1 MYKVCLFLI
10 IFFCLSSLL
19 VRGQVVTEKML
30 EEKTSWKNA
39 MLPESML
46 YITTDKTLYL
56 PSEVIWFTGYLL
68 PYTQKKDTVVADM
81 LSVALVSE
89 RGDVVMRKTYTI
101 NKIICFGSLT
111 LTDSIAPG
119 NYQFIAITNLVN
131 DKNQPIQHFSTSII
145 IRSTSASNSFVTHF
159 DFKEQK
165 NTDTLVLSATLKRAD
180 GRLVVSTKSNKK
192 NGFINYAL
200 PNKPIRTAYFD
211 EFGTVSLFIPRKE
224 LTGSTGVLQTSTTF
238 ESETKQF
245 NLHSSM
251 LTDNQVTLRFYPEG
265 GDLVEDLMSKVSYE
279 ALFADG
285 RPSIVKLQLLD
296 NGVIKDTLTTDSAG
310 TGIFAI
316 IPKRNHVYSLRLI
329 SSTHQAAQQ
338 LYKLP
343 PVLAK
348 GMVLSLHNA
357 VANDTL
363 SVTIQ
368 SSIDS
373 AIYLSI
379 INLLSNDAQI
389 SPLINLSKANK
400 IQIPLNNINK
410 GLNTLTV
417 LDSKGQ
423 PFAEC
428 VFFAHF
434 NTRNSTNIVLEKA
447 AIGTN
452 QKVEATIQL
461 QDADNKPIGGMFT
474 VSCVRQNRLSGAYK
488 ANIETYYHLNY
499 ILPTHTVANL
509 YHGRT
514 DLEKVMRIQ
523 GWRRLLWQQLN
534 ETPRPELN
542 RVPYR
547 KIRLEGGV
555 KPADGSSKF
564 KGPFTVMSKRDSLSV
579 IFTTDQEG
587 IFFPTPAEL
596 ASKEGSARLLF
607 AAYGA
612 KGDKRQYIVELKDPL
627 DSLIK
632 PGNFPFPSS
641 RYDFKGQNLSH
652 ASEVLLTGEPFVRQ
666 LQTVE
671 IKGKSTVYQTAGYG
685 TNECGDYVCEFN
697 FLNCFVHTPLNAV
710 THLPVIGRKYSY
722 NPHLN
727 GLKVS
732 YAPKNT
738 SLTISVIYQG
748 CSPENMK
755 GIYEAR
761 EFYGM
766 EQLKKDSPEENFF
779 LSTLYWNPLFKALS
793 GANNKVSFNSS
804 DAAGLYKISIEGIAD
819 NGDFIYAEKLITVQ
833 EK

>member
-1 MYKVCLFLI
+1 MA
-10 IFFCLSSLL
+10 
-19 VRGQVVTEKML
+19 TEEML
-30 EEKTSWKNA
+30 EEKTNRKNA

-56 PSEVIWFTGYLL
+56 PTEVIWFTGYLL
-68 PYTQKKDTVVADM
+68 PYVQKKDTVVADM
-81 LSVALVSE
+81 LSVALLSE
-89 RGDVVMRKTYTI
+89 KGDVVMRKTYAI
-101 NKIICFGSLT
+101 NKMICSGSLT

-119 NYQFIAITNLVN
+119 NYQFIASTNLVN
-131 DKNQPIQHFSTSII
+131 DKNQSVQHFSTPII

-159 DFKEQK
+159 DFREQK

-180 GRLVVSTKSNKK
+180 GRLAVSTKPNKK
-192 NGFINYAL
+192 NGSINYAL

-211 EFGTVSLFIPRKE
+211 EFGKVSLSIPRKE

-238 ESETKQF
+238 EGATKQF

-251 LTDNQVTLRFYPEG
+251 LTDNQLTIRFYPEG
-265 GDLVEDLMSKVSYE
+265 GDLVEDLMSRVSYE

-285 RPSIVKLQLLD
+285 RPSTVKLQLLD
-296 NGVIKDTLTTDSAG
+296 NGVVKDTLTTDSAG
-310 TGIFAI
+310 AGVFVI
-316 IPKRNHVYSLRLI
+316 IPKRNHVYSLRPI
-329 SSTHQAAQQ
+329 GTTNQASQK
-338 LYKLP
+338 LYELP
-343 PVLAK
+343 PALTK

-368 SSIDS
+368 SSVDS
-373 AIYLSI
+373 AVYLSI

-389 SPLINLSKANK
+389 SPLINLSNANK
-400 IQIPLNNINK
+400 IQIPLNNIYK
-410 GLNTLTV
+410 GLNTLTI
-417 LDSKGQ
+417 LDSKGR

-434 NTRNSTNIVLEKA
+434 NTKNSANIVLEKA
-447 AIGTN
+447 AVGTN

-474 VSCVRQNRLSGAYK
+474 VACVRQNRLSGAYK
-488 ANIETYYHLNY
+488 TNIETYYHLNY
-499 ILPTHTVANL
+499 SLPNNSVANL
-509 YHGRT
+509 YKSRT

-523 GWRRLLWQQLN
+523 GWRRLSWQQLN
-534 ETPRPELN
+534 ETPQPKLN
-542 RVPYR
+542 SVPYH
-547 KIRLEGGV
+547 KISLEGRV
-555 KPADGSSKF
+555 KPSDGSTKF
-564 KGPFTVMSKRDSLSV
+564 KGPFTVMSKKDSLSI

-587 IFFPTPAEL
+587 IFSPTPVEL

-607 AAYGA
+607 AAYGV
-612 KGDKRQYIVELKDPL
+612 KGDGRKYIVEVKDPL
-627 DSLIK
+627 DSLIR
-632 PGNFPFPSS
+632 PTNFPFPNN
-641 RYDFKGQNLSH
+641 RYDFEGQNLSH

-671 IKGKSTVYQTAGYG
+671 IKGKSSVYQTAGYG
-685 TNECGDYVCEFN
+685 TNERGDYVCYLN
-697 FLNCFVHTPLNAV
+697 FLNCYEHTPQTTV
-710 THLPVIGRKYSY
+710 TSKPVIGKTYSY
-722 NPHLN
+722 QPIFNTR
-727 GLKVS
+727 KIS
-732 YAPKNT
+732 YAPKK
-738 SLTISVIYQG
+738 SQTITMIYQG

-761 EFYGM
+761 EFYAM

-779 LSTLYWNPLFKALS
+779 LSTLYWNPMFKALS
-793 GANNKVSFNSS
+793 SANNKVSFNSS

-833 EK
+833 GK